1 MAKSKEKARKMDVFV
16 FFLLL
21 ARIIPLKMITF
32 AGGNKQ
38 IKRNY

>member
-32 AGGNKQ
+32 AGETNK
-38 IKRNY
+38 